1 MVSVATSVAG
11 PLYLAAVMGA
21 LIGRYT
27 NSLEKQS
34 TDDYKSNKISI
45 KAKQIPAK
53 QSPQCPSLADTTKI
67 SP

>member
-11 PLYLAAVMGA
+11 PLYLATVMGA

-53 QSPQCPSLADTTKI
+53 QSP
-67 SP
+67 